1 MDSTPN
7 RSIAPSA
14 IPDGRGSAPGVAIR
28 VLVAALVGAAG
39 VVHLAMVPAHSADS
53 AVDAALFALAGWAQ
67 LALAAGA
74 IASARRPVLQAV
86 VLVNLAV
93 VATWAVSRTAGLPW
107 GAHAGV
113 SEAVSSVDLLAS
125 SLAGAGVVIAGL
137 ALVRPDLGVR
147 WTQEAVVM
155 ASVAPVCLLVA
166 TSLALASTDAREHGH
181 ADGADHAHGETA
193 SLVSARDRCDLAV
206 NPAAYWRETEV
217 VGLDTM
223 TGGATTVD
231 HHAQAPEVHRDPYEG
246 RGSPELDELIRA
258 TANAGE
264 GEIGAAMV
272 VTKLSE
278 APDEAYEA
286 WLHRLPSLVG
296 SHSHGDASGDDT
308 GGHGGHMG
316 PTPWTGMTDAA
327 QCEQLGAELSRARE
341 VAMRYPTAQDALD
354 AGWVMVTPYVPGI
367 AAHYMRFDYVDEVF
381 DVDEPEMLLYDGN
394 LPAATMV
401 GLSYYIIHEAEA
413 EPSQG
418 FTGPN
423 DHFHRHIGL
432 CTKGALVIGDSTTS
446 EEECASQGGRKGSNR
461 GGWMNHVWVVPGCES
476 PWGMFSGANPLLD
489 RELGVA
495 SDAGDSEPGCGTS
508 GVRDRY
514 DLAPGSSQNT
524 PTTVSGAVAEQA
536 AAPAE

>member
-1 MDSTPN
+1 M
-7 RSIAPSA
+7 
-14 IPDGRGSAPGVAIR
+14 R
-28 VLVAALVGAAG
+28 VVVAALVGAAG
-39 VVHLAMVPAHSADS
+39 VIHLAMVPAHSADS
-53 AVDAALFALAGWAQ
+53 ALDAALFALTGWAQ
-67 LALAAGA
+67 LALAAGTL
-74 IASARRPVLQAV
+74 ASARRPVLQAV
-86 VLVNLAV
+86 VLVNLLVIAAW
-93 VATWAVSRTAGLPW
+93 ATSRTVGLPW

-113 SEAVSSVDLLAS
+113 AETISSIDLLAS
-125 SLAGAGVVIAGL
+125 ALAGAGVVAAGAAL
-137 ALVRPDLGVR
+137 ARPGLGVR
-147 WTQEAVVM
+147 WTREAVVM
-155 ASVAPVCLLVA
+155 ASMAPVGLLVA

-223 TGGATTVD
+223 TGGAGGATAD
-231 HHAQAPEVHRDPYEG
+231 HHASATASHPDPFEG

-278 APDEAYEA
+278 APDDAYEA

-296 SHSHGDASGDDT
+296 SHGHGGATGDDT

-327 QCEQLGAELSRARE
+327 QCEQLGAELGRSRE

-381 DVDEPEMLLYDGN
+381 DIDEPEMLLYDGN
-394 LPAATMV
+394 TPAATMV

-413 EPSQG
+413 EPGLHRAQRPLPPPHRAVHEG
-418 FTGPN
+418 RARDRRLD
-423 DHFHRHIGL
+423 DHR
-432 CTKGALVIGDSTTS
+432 
-446 EEECASQGGRKGSNR
+446 R
-461 GGWMNHVWVVPGCES
+461 
-476 PWGMFSGANPLLD
+476 
-489 RELGVA
+489 
-495 SDAGDSEPGCGTS
+495 
-508 GVRDRY
+508 GVRRAGRPQGVEPRRLDEPRVGGARVREPVGHV
-514 DLAPGSSQNT
+514 LRRQPVARPGARR
-524 PTTVSGAVAEQA
+524 GL
-536 AAPAE
+536 